1 MQREFTMT
9 DLPRAWLDELNDQF
23 ALVCDPDG
31 RAAVLSEMAK
41 AAHRR
46 REVGEGELI
55 DMLELAEAARLW
67 ALVEHENE
75 GEE

>member
-1 MQREFTMT
+1 MT
-9 DLPRAWLDELNDQF
+9 DLPRAWIDELNDQF

-46 REVGEGELI
+46 REVGEGELV